1 MTDSLPD
8 ALKIRLVEAAH
19 AATSDRPPDRRDWLV
34 LAATAIAAPVVILLV
49 GWGLS

>member
-8 ALKIRLVEAAH
+8 ALTTRLAEAAH
-19 AATSDRPPDRRDWLV
+19 AATSDRRPDRRDWLA